1 MTFFHASRL
10 LRPDI
15 ARLSRTRNVNIFS
28 ASSSASSRASLS
40 GFAYS
45 PLFQHDQANLEE
57 DEKTEYKQI
66 LPASAVSTTNV
77 NGVEFLTVPGEAMRL
92 LSSNAFGDVAHL
104 LRPKH
109 LKQVRSILDDDEA
122 SPNDKFVA
130 LELLKNANIASG
142 RVLPGCQDTGTGG

>member
-1 MTFFHASRL
+1 MLSKPQQGNKLSRAALASR
-10 LRPDI
+10 
-15 ARLSRTRNVNIFS
+15 AYLSD
-28 ASSSASSRASLS
+28 
-40 GFAYS
+40 FAYS
-45 PLFQHDQANLEE
+45 PLFQHDESNLEE

-77 NGVEFLTVPGEAMRL
+77 NGVEYLTVPGDALRT
-92 LSSNAFGDVAHL
+92 LSSTAFGDVAHL

-109 LKQVRSILDDDEA
+109 LKQVRSILDDEEA

-142 RVLPGCQDTGTGG
+142 RILPGCQDTGTGGYSIL